1 MQAHTERAQPAIAH
15 YAIVSRDHIAQLRQE
30 CSALTRKRR
39 YLLENM
45 RSAVETMRTLRGRL
59 SRNFEPPISRSPVR
73 AHGGGMLRQE
83 LSDVRQ
89 RYHLTPREWEVAVL
103 LADGRSNVEVA
114 AALGISAHT
123 ARHHTESVLAKLGV
137 RSRAQAGAILRGSIA
152 ELTVG

>member
-1 MQAHTERAQPAIAH
+1 MQVHKERVEPVSPH
-15 YAIVSRDHIAQLRQE
+15 YGLVSRDHIAKLRQE
-30 CSALTRKRR
+30 CSALTRKRHH
-39 YLLENM
+39 LLENM
-45 RSAVETMRTLRGRL
+45 RSAVETMRTLRSRL
-59 SRNFEPPISRSPVR
+59 ARNFEPQISRSPVR
-73 AHGGGMLRQE
+73 AHVGGTLRQE

-152 ELTVG
+152 ELAVG